1 MNVRVIVEFR
11 VSFIESFIDVTSGL
25 ILAILIQLFIFPF
38 FNLNP
43 NIIESFQIAFCRNF
57 KASDQPE
64 SKPQQIVY
72 SVAS

>member
-43 NIIESFQIAFCRNF
+43 NIIESFQIALIFTSISILRSWFWRIFF
-57 KASDQPE
+57 K
-64 SKPQQIVY
+64 KNKL
-72 SVAS
+72 